1 MQAAKNIIQKDL
13 AILSDS
19 NFWEQF
25 HYDFQLHTG
34 HIDDLSDW
42 TQTAMLALHSQLL
55 LNNEYQRA
63 LVRAENEII
72 INHNLVIPLFENNMI
87 RANLIA
93 IKQERCLPMHDH
105 PNSSGAMMVI
115 SGSVHATVCEQEI
128 PANGNQPSNIL
139 TIVTNKHF
147 STNETS
153 CFTQDRFN
161 IHGIKAL
168 TNRAV
173 LMVIHTPP
181 FTADQQTFF
190 FTANPQQEVGSQV
203 LVQRV
208 RAHAVQKI
216 RQNNQHNDNSRL
228 AK

>member
-1 MQAAKNIIQKDL
+1 MKNIEQKNL
-13 AILSDS
+13 EMLGDS
-19 NFWEQF
+19 EFWMQF
-25 HYDFQLHTG
+25 HHNFQLHAG
-34 HIDDLSDW
+34 HIDDLNDW
-42 TQTAMLALHSQLL
+42 GQTALLFLHSQLL

-72 INHNLVIPLFENNMI
+72 IKHNLVIPLFENNFL

-93 IKQERCLPMHDH
+93 IKQERSLPLHDH
-105 PNSSGAMMVI
+105 PGSSGAMLVI
-115 SGSVHATVCEQEI
+115 SGKVHATMCEQEI
-128 PANGNQPSNIL
+128 PADNTPSSNIL
-139 TIVTNKHF
+139 TVAASKLL

-161 IHGIKAL
+161 IHGIKAV

-181 FTADQQTFF
+181 FAANQQTFF
-190 FTANPQQEVGSQV
+190 FTANPQQKVGSQI

-216 RQNNQHNDNSRL
+216 RQNNQHNDN
-228 AK
+228 